1 MSTPLISGNAAS
13 SGMLTGPTSDPGRY
27 ELLSELSGPSHPRL
41 NSDKAPIVRSARG
54 RGTGTLVAVKVLRKG
69 ASTQESS
76 MEGEPMRLWRIQG
89 FEELQQR
96 GAVASAAPHAGRARC
111 VAILDAFPL
120 PHSDGTPFL
129 ADEDPLEDAE
139 DAAMV
144 LELLGPT
151 LADWQKQRPSPF
163 FPMSVVRRIVQQLL
177 LALDYIH
184 NELIGEEGIVHSGVS
199 LGNILLAERYSMED
213 LAADRPA
220 TSPLV
225 KLAGFSQSF
234 WAEGAGDYYYPQP
247 GDWKVAS
254 AEQLL
259 LVVNNGNCPPAR
271 AVDIWA
277 VGIVASLLL
286 FNKNL
291 SFHGF
296 NAVPRYPGYTSRLDF
311 WSVSPD
317 VVLSLA
323 SLAPEAGWPSSL
335 DEALCGGSADPDF
348 PFNLPAVV
356 PLPSI
361 QQRIEAE
368 NRLSDP
374 RDVEQLT
381 SFLRASWT
389 LDPYK
394 RPSAKELLEHE
405 WLRGVK

>member
-1 MSTPLISGNAAS
+1 
-13 SGMLTGPTSDPGRY
+13 MLTGPTSDPGRT
-27 ELLSELSGPSHPRL
+27 
-41 NSDKAPIVRSARG
+41 D
-54 RGTGTLVAVKVLRKG
+54 TLVAVKMLRNG
-69 ASTQESS
+69 ASWNDGA

-96 GAVASAAPHAGRARC
+96 GAVAPAAPDAGRARC

-177 LALDYIH
+177 LALDYTH
-184 NELIGEEGIVHSGVS
+184 NELIGEEGIVHCGT
-199 LGNILLAERYSMED
+199 ED
-213 LAADRPA
+213 LSADQPT

-234 WAEGAGDYYYPQP
+234 WAFGEGNHCYPQP

-259 LVVNNGNCPPAR
+259 LCLNNGNYPPAR

-277 VGIVASLLL
+277 VGILASLLL
-286 FNKNL
+286 FDKNL
-291 SFHGF
+291 SLHGF
-296 NAVPRYPGYTSRLDF
+296 DAAVRHPGYTNRLDF

-317 VVLSLA
+317 IVLSLA

-348 PFNLPAVV
+348 PFNLPGVV

-381 SFLRASWT
+381 SFLRACWT

-405 WLRGVK
+405 WLRGVE

>member
-1 MSTPLISGNAAS
+1 MPTPLVSGHAAS
-13 SGMLTGPTSDPGRY
+13 PGMLTGPTSDPGRY

-41 NSDKAPIVRSARG
+41 NSNKAPIVWSARE
-54 RGTGTLVAVKVLRKG
+54 RGTDTLVAVKMLRNG
-69 ASTQESS
+69 ASWNDGA

-96 GAVASAAPHAGRARC
+96 GAVAPAAPDAGRARC

-177 LALDYIH
+177 LALDYTH
-184 NELIGEEGIVHSGVS
+184 NELIGEEGIVHCGT
-199 LGNILLAERYSMED
+199 ED
-213 LAADRPA
+213 LSADQPT

-234 WAEGAGDYYYPQP
+234 WAFGEGNHCYPQP

-259 LVVNNGNCPPAR
+259 LCLNNGNYPPAR

-277 VGIVASLLL
+277 VGILASLLL
-286 FNKNL
+286 FDKNL
-291 SFHGF
+291 SLHGF
-296 NAVPRYPGYTSRLDF
+296 DAAVRHPGYTNRLDF

-317 VVLSLA
+317 IVLSLA

-335 DEALCGGSADPDF
+335 DEALCGV
-348 PFNLPAVV
+348 NLPGVV

-381 SFLRASWT
+381 SFLRACWT

-405 WLRGVK
+405 WLRGVE